1 MRRCHVEG
9 ELLNQSR
16 ESRRLSLGK
25 LHHEAG
31 QRRGVDYG
39 VLERALQT
47 AADEPCVEG
56 VVAVLDQHG
65 AVGETQERT
74 ARVAKLR
81 RSDEH
86 RAVDVVAPVGVRI
99 DRRLTVDQGV
109 EERKRPVE
117 PKPLGAHLED
127 EERRVP
133 GRLDVEGDEL
143 RLVKPGLRPHL
154 GCVDGD
160 LLPRNGLHGPT
171 GLEKYRLRAHLD
183 SAIARRAQLISSWV
197 NPRNRTTATP

>member
-1 MRRCHVEG
+1 MGRCHVEG
-9 ELLNQSR
+9 ELLDQAR
-16 ESRRLSLGK
+16 QSRRLSLGK

-31 QRRGVDYG
+31 QRRRVDDG
-39 VLERALQT
+39 VLERALQP
-47 AADEPCVEG
+47 AADEPGVEG

-65 AVGETQERT
+65 AVGET
-74 ARVAKLR
+74 KLR

-99 DRRLTVDQGV
+99 DRRLAVDQGV
-109 EERKRPVE
+109 EEGEGAVE
-117 PKPLGAHLED
+117 AKALSAHLEH

-133 GRLDVEGDEL
+133 GGLDVEGDKL

-160 LLPRNGLHGPT
+160 LLPRNGLHRP
-171 GLEKYRLRAHLD
+171 
-183 SAIARRAQLISSWV
+183 ARFQEDRF
-197 NPRNRTTATP
+197 